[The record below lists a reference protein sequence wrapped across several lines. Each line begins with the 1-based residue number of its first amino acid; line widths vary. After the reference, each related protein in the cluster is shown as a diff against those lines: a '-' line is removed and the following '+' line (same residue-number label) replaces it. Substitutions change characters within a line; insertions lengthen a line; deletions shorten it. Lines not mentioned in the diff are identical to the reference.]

1 MEGFLKAFSTSG
13 QRALLKRQYSLMVPG
28 AHDGPTTSDSQ
39 SDFDFETFNPK
50 NIQDYIMVNRLR
62 KN

>member
-1 MEGFLKAFSTSG
+1 MEGFLKAFSSSG

-39 SDFDFETFNPK
+39 SDFDFGTFNPK